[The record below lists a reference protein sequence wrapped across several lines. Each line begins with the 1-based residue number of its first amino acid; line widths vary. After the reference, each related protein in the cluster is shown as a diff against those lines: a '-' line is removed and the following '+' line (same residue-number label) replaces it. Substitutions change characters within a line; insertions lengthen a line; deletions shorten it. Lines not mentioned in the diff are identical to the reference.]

1 MNKRKLILL
10 ARNGASTRIL
20 YNSLKNDFEIE
31 AIILEKPVSAKEFIK
46 KRVKKLGLAKVAGQV
61 LFQFSIVRILRL
73 ISSKRIKEILNGYE
87 LKDTQLPTEKI
98 IQINSVNDNECLLLL
113 KKINPEL
120 VIVNGTRIISKAIL
134 NCIPAKF
141 VNIHAGIT
149 PKYRNVHG
157 AYWALV
163 NNDAENCGV
172 TVHLVDPGIDTGNI
186 IYQKKIPVTLKDN
199 FVTYPFL
206 QLAEGII
213 LLKKALPDII
223 ANQVKFQKN
232 NLESKL
238 WYHPTIWQYI
248 FYRIVHNKK

>member
-10 ARNGASTRIL
+10 ARNGTSTRIL

-31 AIILEKPVSAKEFIK
+31 AVILEKPVSSKEFIK
-46 KRVKKLGLAKVAGQV
+46 KRVKKLGFAKVAGQV
-61 LFQFSIVRILRL
+61 LFQFSIVPILRL
-73 ISSKRIKEILNGYE
+73 ISAKRIKEILDVYE
-87 LKDTQLPTEKI
+87 LEDTPMPAEKI
-98 IQINSVNDNECLLLL
+98 IRLNSVNDNECLLLL
-113 KKINPEL
+113 KRINPEL

-134 NCIPAKF
+134 NSIAAKF

-163 NNDAENCGV
+163 NNDPENCGV

-186 IYQKKIPVTLKDN
+186 IYQKKIPVSSKDN

-213 LLKKALPDII
+213 LLKEALPDIL
-223 ANQVKFQKN
+223 ANRVKFQKN
-232 NLESKL
+232 GLESKL

-248 FYRIVHNKK
+248 FYRIVHSKK